1 MNTLTP
7 ADIIRLAAEVKAKK
21 VRASATGSSD
31 KLSYIIYDE
40 EGNPDYLATLAHAL
54 CTIPGVSEINK
65 QRLLAIYLT
74 SSAGGYDDLYRMI
87 ESLRNTTNT
96 LASDIKAI
104 EAQLGDVDDAIN
116 QISTLKTQLAEL
128 QSLYT
133 SLNRSLNSLTETV
146 STIETLIDNLDIEDL
161 DNRITS
167 NSNRIDNLEAD
178 NVDIKNRVTAL
189 EEGGSGGGSD
199 PNLVRR
205 VTQLETDV
213 DKLNT
218 QLEEYDTLIEQLQ
231 YNIQQANQKATNA
244 ENTANGLS
252 SKVNKNT
259 SDITSINSSIN
270 GIKSDITAVNKRI
283 DDIATG
289 GGVDLSEYV
298 TRTEMTNTISSMF
311 SSLRG
316 STIYN
321 LHIIGWHN
329 DIELEFNPEQYPDA
343 TTGVEY
349 QEQFGIIAAKEITTK
364 EQLLSLNVSGGI
376 IARWL
381 DEIMHCESID
391 DLYNNMS
398 AHSIYNSIGYGKP
411 KANGIR
417 KVGDKIYID
426 SYWDFDDGF
435 LARCEVSLAGVK
447 FTKLLDLKELEERLT
462 KLEEDNEKNKQ
473 DIATLQSD
481 VNSLKSRVGNLESTS
496 SNHESRISA
505 LERG

>member
-128 QSLYT
+128 QSLYS

-146 STIETLIDNLDIEDL
+146 ATIESLVDNLGIEEL
-161 DNRITS
+161 DTRITS
-167 NSNRIDNLEAD
+167 NSNRIDDLEAD

-189 EEGGSGGGSD
+189 EESGSGGTVPSG
-199 PNLVRR
+199 LVDR
-205 VTQLETDV
+205 VNKLETNV
-213 DKLNT
+213 TGINDKI
-218 QLEEYDTLIEQLQ
+218 EEYNVLIEQLQ

-244 ENTANGLS
+244 ETTANGLS
-252 SKVNKNT
+252 SKVNKNVN
-259 SDITSINSSIN
+259 DISSITGSIN
-270 GIKSDITAVNKRI
+270 GIKSDITAINKRI
-283 DDIATG
+283 DELPSG
-289 GGVDLSEYV
+289 GGGDLSDYV
-298 TRTEMTNTISSMF
+298 TRTELTTTIADAF
-311 SSLRG
+311 TSLRG

-329 DIELEFNPEQYPDA
+329 DIELDFDPEKYTDA
-343 TTGVEY
+343 NNGNEY
-349 QEQFGIIAAKEITTK
+349 REQFGMIAAKEVTSK
-364 EQLLSLNVSGGI
+364 EQLLGFTVAGDL

-381 DEIMHCESID
+381 DEIMLCETID
-391 DLYNNMS
+391 ELYDNMC
-398 AHSIYNSIGYGKP
+398 AHSVYNAIGYGKP
-411 KANGIR
+411 KA
-417 KVGDKIYID
+417 
-426 SYWDFDDGF
+426 
-435 LARCEVSLAGVK
+435 
-447 FTKLLDLKELEERLT
+447 
-462 KLEEDNEKNKQ
+462 
-473 DIATLQSD
+473 
-481 VNSLKSRVGNLESTS
+481 
-496 SNHESRISA
+496 
-505 LERG
+505 